1 MNDDAFCDLWSGNK
15 TAINVMMSPLGR
27 KETLQK
33 VAREGA
39 SCGADDVRVT
49 AQGEIITH
57 LGKHESSNNGDAIVG
72 ISNLRIESERIGSSI
87 RASFPAL

>member
-1 MNDDAFCDLWSGNK
+1 MMNDDAFCDLWSGNK

-49 AQGEIITH
+49 TQGEITPH
-57 LGKHESSNNGDAIVG
+57 LGRREFSSYDNGDAK
-72 ISNLRIESERIGSSI
+72 SED
-87 RASFPAL
+87 